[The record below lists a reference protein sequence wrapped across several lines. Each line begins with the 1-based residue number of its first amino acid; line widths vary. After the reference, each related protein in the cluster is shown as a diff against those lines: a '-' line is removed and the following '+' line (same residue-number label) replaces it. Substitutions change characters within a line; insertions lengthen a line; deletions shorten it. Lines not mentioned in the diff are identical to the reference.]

1 MGKTSAF
8 LSLWHPPCRG
18 RGIMAERA
26 ADGHALEPASLFWS
40 DLYTPQL
47 SFLKSRRVSLQGTL
61 ALRTC
66 PSNVEGHGSWHISRC
81 DHLTPRVSRLMARCP
96 ELPVSP
102 HCIGPSDRSA
112 PKVSG
117 RLWTFINGRLPI
129 FAAKILS

>member
-1 MGKTSAF
+1 VDTRGLNGLGEGHRWQDGGEAAPL
-8 LSLWHPPCRG
+8 LSS
-18 RGIMAERA
+18 II
-26 ADGHALEPASLFWS
+26 
-40 DLYTPQL
+40 L
-47 SFLKSRRVSLQGTL
+47 SEIQRVSLQATL

>member
-1 MGKTSAF
+1 MGKTPAF

-40 DLYTPQL
+40 DLYSPQL

-81 DHLTPRVSRLMARCP
+81 DHLTPRVSRLMAHGT
-96 ELPVSP
+96 LPRAA
-102 HCIGPSDRSA
+102 G
-112 PKVSG
+112 
-117 RLWTFINGRLPI
+117 LPALYWP
-129 FAAKILS
+129 F